1 MPWKMEENG
10 TGIGDLHR
18 ENDDVFEFGSCCFT
32 REHSILPLVEY
43 LGAMGPSAASSMHFD
58 LVSDALGRSERLQI
72 RNHRDLTR
80 QQWEYTISNHDGNI
94 LDLPEGALEDSECFG
109 RFDVPRLTFRKGKV
123 PSQLHM

>member
-1 MPWKMEENG
+1 M
-10 TGIGDLHR
+10 
-18 ENDDVFEFGSCCFT
+18 T
-32 REHSILPLVEY
+32 RGHSILPLVEY

-58 LVSDALGRSERLQI
+58 LVSDA
-72 RNHRDLTR
+72 N
-80 QQWEYTISNHDGNI
+80 DGNI